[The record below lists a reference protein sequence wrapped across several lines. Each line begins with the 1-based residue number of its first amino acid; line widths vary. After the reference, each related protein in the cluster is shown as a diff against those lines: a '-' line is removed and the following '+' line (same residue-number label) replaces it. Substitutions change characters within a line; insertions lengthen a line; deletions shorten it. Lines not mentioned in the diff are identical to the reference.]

1 MRRTMIPAVGG
12 SRITWHDLPATAQEA
27 VAEILGA
34 PVTRAASQ
42 AGGFSPGTADRVLTA
57 AGTRAFVKA
66 VSPDQNHMS
75 PEMARREA
83 VICAALPAAT
93 RAPRLKGTFDDG
105 HWVVLV
111 FDDIDG
117 RHPRT
122 PWVKDELDAAVSAVR
137 ELARSLT
144 PSPFPG
150 GRTAAE
156 TLAGDFGGWN
166 RIAADPPADLEPW
179 LFPRLDE
186 LRARAAAGLASL
198 VGDTLV
204 HLDVRPD
211 NMLITPAG
219 EVFFVDW
226 PWGCNGP
233 DWLDL
238 ALLALNV
245 EVHGGDGDALL
256 PAAGVDAVIGFTG
269 FFLDQSRQP
278 PPPGLPTVRA
288 FQRAQGDALLPW
300 MRRRLKG

>member
-1 MRRTMIPAVGG
+1 MIPAIGV
-12 SRITWHDLPATAQEA
+12 RISWPDLPAHVHAA

-34 PVTRAASQ
+34 PVVSATSQ
-42 AGGFSPGTADRVLTA
+42 SGGFSPGTADRVLTA
-57 AGTRAFVKA
+57 AGDRAFVKA
-66 VSPDQNHMS
+66 VSPDQNAIS
-75 PEMARREA
+75 ARMARREA
-83 VICAALPAAT
+83 EVSAALPVSAP
-93 RAPRLKGTFDDG
+93 APRLLGTFDDG

-111 FDDIDG
+111 LEDIDG

-122 PWVKDELDAAVSAVR
+122 PWVEDELDAAVRALHD
-137 ELARSLT
+137 LARCLT

-150 GRTAAE
+150 GRTAADH
-156 TLAGDFGGWN
+156 LADDFGGWS

-179 LFPRLDE
+179 LLPRLDD
-186 LRARAAAGLASL
+186 LVATAARGLASMT
-198 VGDTLV
+198 GDTLV

-219 EVFFVDW
+219 DVVFVDW
-226 PWGCNGP
+226 PHGCNGP
-233 DWLDL
+233 GWLDRT
-238 ALLALNV
+238 LLALNV

-256 PAAGVDAVIGFTG
+256 PPEGVDVVIGLTG
-269 FFLDQSRQP
+269 YFLDQSRRP

>member
-1 MRRTMIPAVGG
+1 MIPAIGG
-12 SRITWHDLPATAQEA
+12 SRITWHDLPAPAREA

-34 PVTRAASQ
+34 PVTEARSQ
-42 AGGFSPGTADRVLTA
+42 AGGFSPGTADRVITA

-66 VSPDQNHMS
+66 VSPDQNARS
-75 PEMARREA
+75 AEMARREA
-83 VICAALPAAT
+83 VVSAALPEDAP
-93 RAPRLKGTFDDG
+93 APRLIGTYDDG

-111 FDDIDG
+111 YQDIDG

-122 PWVKDELDAAVSAVR
+122 PWMKDELDAAVTAVKN
-137 ELARSLT
+137 LVRSLT

-156 TLAGDFGGWN
+156 TLATDFGGWS
-166 RIAADPPADLEPW
+166 RIAADPPADLDPW
-179 LFPRLDE
+179 LRPRLDE
-186 LRARAAAGLASL
+186 LVARAGRGLASL

-204 HLDVRPD
+204 HLDIRPD

-219 EVFFVDW
+219 EVWFVDW
-226 PWGCNGP
+226 PHGCNGP

-238 ALLALNV
+238 TLLAVNV

-256 PAAGVDAVIGFTG
+256 PPEGVDVAVGFTG
-269 FFLDQSRQP
+269 YFLDQSRQP

-300 MRRRLKG
+300 MRRRLTS

>member
-1 MRRTMIPAVGG
+1 MQVKAIGG
-12 SRITWHDLPATAQEA
+12 VRIGWRDLPAHVRDA

-34 PVTRAASQ
+34 PVTEAVSQ
-42 AGGFSPGTADRVLTA
+42 PGGFSPGTADRVRTA
-57 AGTRAFVKA
+57 TGDRAFVKA
-66 VSPDQNHMS
+66 VSSDLNARS
-75 PEMARREA
+75 AEMARREA
-83 VICAALPAAT
+83 EVCAALPAST
-93 RAPRLKGTFDDG
+93 RAPRLLGTVDDG

-122 PWVKDELDAAVSAVR
+122 PWVGAELDAAVTAVR
-137 ELARSLT
+137 DLSRSLT

-156 TLAGDFGGWN
+156 TLATDFGGWS
-166 RIAADPPADLEPW
+166 RIAADPPADLAPW
-179 LFPRLDE
+179 LLPRLGE
-186 LRARAAAGLASL
+186 LTARAARGLASL
-198 VGDTLV
+198 TGDTLV
-204 HLDVRPD
+204 HLDIRPD
-211 NMLITPAG
+211 NMLITPG
-219 EVFFVDW
+219 GDVWFVDW
-226 PWGCNGP
+226 PHGCNGP

-238 ALLALNV
+238 TLLALNV

-256 PAAGVDAVIGFTG
+256 PEEGVDAVVGFVG
-269 FFLDQSRQP
+269 YFLDQSRQP